1 MVKSV
6 KPKESIKEAMN
17 MRVSAAR
24 TGRSLNMGKGY
35 SGQVW
40 EQNEVRV
47 GVQAIGAVK
56 RCNMH
61 RGQRLT

>member
-1 MVKSV
+1 
-6 KPKESIKEAMN
+6 